1 MQETAAGRRTLGAT
15 HLLEARLSTAMPGLP
30 PELREALSKN
40 WKLLLVGGIIS
51 VVLGLIAIIIPPLA
65 SVGITILVGILLL
78 VGAVGMVAEA
88 ISRGTTGHRIWS
100 GILAVLYV
108 IAGVWLLINPIEGT
122 ITLTVVLIVFFL
134 VIGLFRLIAGIQ
146 GRGAGVPNA
155 GWMIVN
161 GVLSI
166 AIALLVLLELP
177 SSAAWAIGL
186 LVGIQLL
193 FDGLMLITTAM
204 AGKKLAEGGGG
215 A

>member
-1 MQETAAGRRTLGAT
+1 M
-15 HLLEARLSTAMPGLP
+15 STAMPGLP

-51 VVLGLIAIIIPPLA
+51 VVLGLIAIIVPPLA
-65 SVGITILVGILLL
+65 SVGITILVGIILL

-100 GILAVLYV
+100 AILAVLYV
-108 IAGVWLLINPIEGT
+108 IAGVWLLINPVEGT

-146 GRGAGVPNA
+146 GRSGGVPNA

-161 GVLSI
+161 GILSI
-166 AIALLVLLELP
+166 AIAVLVLLDLP

-193 FDGLMLITTAM
+193 FDGMMLITTAM

>member
-1 MQETAAGRRTLGAT
+1 M
-15 HLLEARLSTAMPGLP
+15 STAMPGLP

-40 WKLLLVGGIIS
+40 WKVLLAGGIIS
-51 VVLGLIAIIIPPLA
+51 VVLGAIAIIIPPLA
-65 SVGITILVGILLL
+65 SVTITILVGIILL

-88 ISRGTTGHRIWS
+88 LSRGTTGHRIWS
-100 GILAVLYV
+100 AILAVLYV
-108 IAGVWLLINPIEGT
+108 IAGVWLLINPAEGT
-122 ITLTVVLIVFFL
+122 ITLTWVLVIFFL
-134 VIGLFRLIAGIQ
+134 VIGLFRLVAGIQ

-161 GVLSI
+161 GLLSI
-166 AIALLVLLELP
+166 AIAVLVLVELP

-193 FDGLMLITTAM
+193 FDGFMLIATAM
-204 AGKKLAEGGGG
+204 AGKKLAEGGG

>member
-1 MQETAAGRRTLGAT
+1 M
-15 HLLEARLSTAMPGLP
+15 STAMPGLP

-40 WKLLLVGGIIS
+40 WKVLLIGGIVS
-51 VVLGLIAIIIPPLA
+51 VVLGLIAIIVPPLA
-65 SVGITILVGILLL
+65 SVGITILVGIILL

-100 GILAVLYV
+100 AILAVLYV
-108 IAGVWLLINPIEGT
+108 IAGVWLLINPVEGT

-146 GRGAGVPNA
+146 GRSGGVPNA

-161 GVLSI
+161 GILSI
-166 AIALLVLLELP
+166 AIAVLVLLDLP

-193 FDGLMLITTAM
+193 FAGMMRITPAM

>member
-1 MQETAAGRRTLGAT
+1 M
-15 HLLEARLSTAMPGLP
+15 STAMPGLP

-40 WKLLLVGGIIS
+40 WKVLLAGGIIS
-51 VVLGLIAIIIPPLA
+51 VVLGLIAIIVPPLA
-65 SVGITILVGILLL
+65 SVGITILVGIILL

-88 ISRGTTGHRIWS
+88 ISRGSTGHRIWS
-100 GILAVLYV
+100 AILAVLYV
-108 IAGVWLLINPIEGT
+108 IAGVWLLINPVEGT

-146 GRGAGVPNA
+146 GRSGGVPNA

-161 GVLSI
+161 GILSI
-166 AIALLVLLELP
+166 AIAVLVLLDLP

-193 FDGLMLITTAM
+193 FDGMMLITTAM

>member
-1 MQETAAGRRTLGAT
+1 M
-15 HLLEARLSTAMPGLP
+15 STAMPGLP

-40 WKLLLVGGIIS
+40 WKVLLIGGIVS
-51 VVLGLIAIIIPPLA
+51 VVLGLIAIIVPPLA
-65 SVGITILVGILLL
+65 SVGITILVGIILL

-88 ISRGTTGHRIWS
+88 ISRGSTGHRIWS
-100 GILAVLYV
+100 AILAVLYV
-108 IAGVWLLINPIEGT
+108 IAGVWLLINPVEGT

-146 GRGAGVPNA
+146 GRSGGVPNA

-161 GVLSI
+161 GILSI
-166 AIALLVLLELP
+166 AIAVLVLLDLP

-193 FDGLMLITTAM
+193 FDGMMLITTAM

>member
-1 MQETAAGRRTLGAT
+1 M
-15 HLLEARLSTAMPGLP
+15 STAMPGLP

-40 WKLLLVGGIIS
+40 WKLLLAGGIIS
-51 VVLGLIAIIIPPLA
+51 VVLGAIAIIIPPLA

-100 GILAVLYV
+100 AILAVLYV
-108 IAGVWLLINPIEGT
+108 IAGVWLLINPVEGT

-146 GRGAGVPNA
+146 GRSGGVPNA

-166 AIALLVLLELP
+166 AIAVLVLLDLP

-193 FDGLMLITTAM
+193 FDGMMLITTAM

>member
-1 MQETAAGRRTLGAT
+1 M
-15 HLLEARLSTAMPGLP
+15 STAMPGLP

-40 WKLLLVGGIIS
+40 WKLLLAGGIIS
-51 VVLGLIAIIIPPLA
+51 VVLGAIAIIIPPLA
-65 SVGITILVGILLL
+65 SVTITILVGIILL

-88 ISRGTTGHRIWS
+88 LSRGTTGHRIWS
-100 GILAVLYV
+100 AILAVLYV
-108 IAGVWLLINPIEGT
+108 IAGVWLLINPAEGT
-122 ITLTVVLIVFFL
+122 ITLTWVLVIFFL
-134 VIGLFRLIAGIQ
+134 VIGLFRLVAGIQ

-161 GVLSI
+161 GLLSI
-166 AIALLVLLELP
+166 AIAVLVLVELP

-193 FDGLMLITTAM
+193 FDGFMLIATAM
-204 AGKKLAEGGGG
+204 AGKKLAEGGG

>member
-1 MQETAAGRRTLGAT
+1 
-15 HLLEARLSTAMPGLP
+15 MPGLP
-30 PELREALSKN
+30 PELRETLSKN
-40 WKLLLVGGIIS
+40 WKVLLAGGIIS
-51 VVLGLIAIIIPPLA
+51 VVLGLNAIIVPPLA
-65 SVGITILVGILLL
+65 SVGITILVGIILL

-100 GILAVLYV
+100 AIVAVIYV
-108 IAGVWLLINPIEGT
+108 IAGVWLLINPVEGT

-146 GRGAGVPNA
+146 GRSGGVPNA

-161 GVLSI
+161 GILSI
-166 AIALLVLLELP
+166 AIAVLVLLDLP

-193 FDGLMLITTAM
+193 FDGMMLITTAM

>member
-1 MQETAAGRRTLGAT
+1 M
-15 HLLEARLSTAMPGLP
+15 STAMPGLP

-40 WKLLLVGGIIS
+40 WKLLLAGGIIS
-51 VVLGLIAIIIPPLA
+51 VVLGLIAIIVPPLA

-100 GILAVLYV
+100 AILAVLYV
-108 IAGVWLLINPIEGT
+108 IAGVWLLINPVEGT
-122 ITLTVVLIVFFL
+122 ITLTIVLIVFFL

-161 GVLSI
+161 GILSV
-166 AIALLVLLELP
+166 AIAVLVLLDLP

-193 FDGLMLITTAM
+193 FDGMMLITTAM
-204 AGKKLAEGGGG
+204 AGKKLAEGGG
-215 A
+215 AA

>member
-1 MQETAAGRRTLGAT
+1 
-15 HLLEARLSTAMPGLP
+15 MPGLP

-40 WKLLLVGGIIS
+40 WKVLLIGGIVS
-51 VVLGLIAIIIPPLA
+51 VVLGLIAIIVPPLA
-65 SVGITILVGILLL
+65 SVGITILVGIILL

-100 GILAVLYV
+100 AILAVLYV
-108 IAGVWLLINPIEGT
+108 IAGVWLLINPVEGT

-146 GRGAGVPNA
+146 GRSGGVPNA

-161 GVLSI
+161 GILSI
-166 AIALLVLLELP
+166 AIAVLVLLDLP

>member
-1 MQETAAGRRTLGAT
+1 
-15 HLLEARLSTAMPGLP
+15 MPGLP

-40 WKLLLVGGIIS
+40 WKVLLIGGIVS
-51 VVLGLIAIIIPPLA
+51 VVLGLIAIIVPPLA
-65 SVGITILVGILLL
+65 SVGITILVGIILL

-100 GILAVLYV
+100 AILAVLYV
-108 IAGVWLLINPIEGT
+108 IAGVWLP

-146 GRGAGVPNA
+146 GRSGGVPNA

-161 GVLSI
+161 GILSI
-166 AIALLVLLELP
+166 AIAVLVLLDLP